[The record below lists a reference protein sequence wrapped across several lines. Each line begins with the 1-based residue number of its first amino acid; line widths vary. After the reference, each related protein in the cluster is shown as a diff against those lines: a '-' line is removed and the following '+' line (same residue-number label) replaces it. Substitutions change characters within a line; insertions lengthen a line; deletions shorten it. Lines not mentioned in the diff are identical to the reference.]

1 MTRMLRLVP
10 RTERF
15 LSFLPEIDLVGRF
28 FDNLEFPELFGT
40 ERMMVPDFDVAET
53 EKEYTITGEVPGMDV
68 KDLDVT
74 LTDGILTVTGKKR
87 QEEEDNGEHYHR
99 VERHYG
105 SFQRSFRIPDHV
117 KAEKSTAAYKD
128 GVLKLTLPKAKVVKP
143 KRIEVKGKK
152 PRTRAKRQ
160 PKAH

>member
-1 MTRMLRLVP
+1 MTRILRLVP

-15 LSFLPEIDLVGRF
+15 LPLLPEIDLVGRF
-28 FDNLEFPELFGT
+28 FEGIELPELFGK

-53 EKEYTITGEVPGMDV
+53 EKAYTITGEIPGMDM

-74 LTDGILTVTGKKR
+74 LTDGILTVTGGKK
-87 QEEEDNGEHYHR
+87 QEKEDKGEHYHR

-105 SFQRSFRIPDHV
+105 SFRRSFRIPDNV
-117 KAEKSTAAYKD
+117 KPEKSKATYKD
-128 GVLKLTLPKAKVVKP
+128 GVLKLTLPKTKVAKP
-143 KRIEVKGKK
+143 KKIEVKGNK
-152 PRTRAKRQ
+152 PRTRTKRQ